1 MNRKPNT
8 ATAKG
13 LPEEQLFVAIMK
25 TADALSNEAE
35 PIIKDAGLTSAQ
47 YNVLRILRGAGAD
60 GLPCRAIGERMI
72 SHDPDMTRMLDRM
85 EKRELIT
92 RSRGQEDRRVVT
104 TRITPEGLQLLKKLD
119 QPIQDFHKQRF
130 RHMSSAQLQQ
140 LKGLLE
146 QIGMRESC

>member
-1 MNRKPNT
+1 MNRKP
-8 ATAKG
+8 ATVAVKG
-13 LPEEQLFVAIMK
+13 LPEEQLFVTIMK
-25 TADALSNEAE
+25 LADSLSREAE
-35 PIIKDAGLTSAQ
+35 PIIKEAGLTSAQ
-47 YNVLRILRGAGAD
+47 YNVLRILRGAGPG

-146 QIGMRESC
+146 QIGVRESC